1 MDCSHVGNKAFPRWE
16 CASRLEVVD
25 KRRLS
30 INKEALL
37 QNKGLLLQHKGA
49 LLLQRKIMWWR
60 VGGKLVETWWKH
72 SGKLVETIIK
82 ITCLK

>member
-1 MDCSHVGNKAFPRWE
+1 M
-16 CASRLEVVD
+16 D

-30 INKEALL
+30 INKDALL

-60 VGGKLVETWWKH
+60 VGGKLVET
-72 SGKLVETIIK
+72 
-82 ITCLK
+82 

>member
-30 INKEALL
+30 INKEVLL
-37 QNKGLLLQHKGA
+37 QNKGLLLQHKEA
-49 LLLQRKIMWWR
+49 LLLQ
-60 VGGKLVETWWKH
+60 
-72 SGKLVETIIK
+72 
-82 ITCLK
+82 